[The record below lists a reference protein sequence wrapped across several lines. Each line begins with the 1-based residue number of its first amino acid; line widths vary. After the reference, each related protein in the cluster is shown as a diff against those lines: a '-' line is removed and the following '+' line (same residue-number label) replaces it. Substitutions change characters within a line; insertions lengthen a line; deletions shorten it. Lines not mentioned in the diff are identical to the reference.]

1 MNAVELNSATLV
13 RPTGN
18 SVPARQNQL
27 AEESKAQ
34 VSTATQIS
42 QAQTL
47 NRVEAEKNAVNEPVI
62 TAEQLGT
69 AVESINQFV
78 NAQMRT
84 LNFSVDETSGK
95 AVVKVIDFETKDVIR
110 QIPGEE
116 VLKMAS
122 AIKRLQD
129 DLGSATGLLIN
140 NQV

>member
-1 MNAVELNSATLV
+1 MNSVEMNSVLRQQRNVPPPKELAAVDNEVKSATRLPQDV
-13 RPTGN
+13 AKLPTEN
-18 SVPARQNQL
+18 AAVTKDQPAPSA
-27 AEESKAQ
+27 AE
-34 VSTATQIS
+34 
-42 QAQTL
+42 
-47 NRVEAEKNAVNEPVI
+47 
-62 TAEQLGT
+62 LGE

-84 LNFSVDETSGK
+84 LNFSVDENSGK

-122 AIKRLQD
+122 AIKKLQD

-140 NQV
+140 SKV

>member
-1 MNAVELNSATLV
+1 MNSVEMNSVMRQQRNVPPPKDLVTDDNEVRTATRLPQDATKPSIENAVVT
-13 RPTGN
+13 
-18 SVPARQNQL
+18 
-27 AEESKAQ
+27 KAQ
-34 VSTATQIS
+34 DAPS
-42 QAQTL
+42 
-47 NRVEAEKNAVNEPVI
+47 VEE
-62 TAEQLGT
+62 LGE

-84 LNFSVDETSGK
+84 LNFSVDENSGK

-122 AIKRLQD
+122 AIKKLQD

-140 NQV
+140 SKV

>member
-1 MNAVELNSATLV
+1 MGAAARTQRNVPPPQDVAAFDKEIKTASRTSQEPAKMAIDEVAAKAKAETA
-13 RPTGN
+13 PTG
-18 SVPARQNQL
+18 
-27 AEESKAQ
+27 AE
-34 VSTATQIS
+34 
-42 QAQTL
+42 
-47 NRVEAEKNAVNEPVI
+47 
-62 TAEQLGT
+62 LGE

-84 LNFSVDETSGK
+84 LNFSVDENSGK
-95 AVVKVIDFETKDVIR
+95 PVVKVVDFDTKDVIR

-140 NQV
+140 SKV

>member
-42 QAQTL
+42 QAQTPS
-47 NRVEAEKNAVNEPVI
+47 RVEAEKDAVNEPV

>member
-1 MNAVELNSATLV
+1 MNAVEMNSATV
-13 RPTGN
+13 MRTSGN
-18 SVPARQNQL
+18 FMPVQQNQL
-27 AEESKAQ
+27 AEENKSQISA
-34 VSTATQIS
+34 ATQIS
-42 QAQTL
+42 QAETL

-122 AIKRLQD
+122 AIK
-129 DLGSATGLLIN
+129 G
-140 NQV
+140 

>member
-42 QAQTL
+42 QAQTP
-47 NRVEAEKNAVNEPVI
+47 NRTEAEKDAVNEPV

-95 AVVKVIDFETKDVIR
+95 PVVKVIDFETKDVIR

>member
-1 MNAVELNSATLV
+1 MNSVEGSATALKV
-13 RPTGN
+13 QR
-18 SVPARQNQL
+18 SVPPAQDVAVADKEVRNATRVPQDPAALQSEKAAVTKAPPAPTA
-27 AEESKAQ
+27 AE
-34 VSTATQIS
+34 
-42 QAQTL
+42 
-47 NRVEAEKNAVNEPVI
+47 
-62 TAEQLGT
+62 LGD

-84 LNFSVDETSGK
+84 LNFSVDENSGK

-122 AIKRLQD
+122 AIKKLQD

-140 NQV
+140 SKV

>member
-1 MNAVELNSATLV
+1 M
-13 RPTGN
+13 N
-18 SVPARQNQL
+18 SVEISAAVSKSLRSMPPPQDVAAGDKEVRTANRELQNVVKQQSEDTVNAKAPQAPTA
-27 AEESKAQ
+27 AE
-34 VSTATQIS
+34 
-42 QAQTL
+42 
-47 NRVEAEKNAVNEPVI
+47 
-62 TAEQLGT
+62 LGD

-84 LNFSVDETSGK
+84 LNFSVDENSGK

-122 AIKRLQD
+122 AIKKLQD

-140 NQV
+140 SKV

>member
-1 MNAVELNSATLV
+1 MNSVELNVGKNQRNVQPPQGLAVVDQEVRTATRQSQEAKKL
-13 RPTGN
+13 
-18 SVPARQNQL
+18 PAEDAAQT
-27 AEESKAQ
+27 KAQ
-34 VSTATQIS
+34 PAPTA
-42 QAQTL
+42 
-47 NRVEAEKNAVNEPVI
+47 AE
-62 TAEQLGT
+62 LGD

-84 LNFSVDETSGK
+84 LNFSVDENSGK

-122 AIKRLQD
+122 AIKKLQD

-140 NQV
+140 SKV

>member
-1 MNAVELNSATLV
+1 M
-13 RPTGN
+13 N
-18 SVPARQNQL
+18 SVEGSAAALKVQRSVPPAQDVAVADKEVRNATRVPQDPAALQSED
-27 AEESKAQ
+27 AAVTKAQ
-34 VSTATQIS
+34 PAPTA
-42 QAQTL
+42 
-47 NRVEAEKNAVNEPVI
+47 AE
-62 TAEQLGT
+62 LGG

-84 LNFSVDETSGK
+84 LNFSVDENSGK

-122 AIKRLQD
+122 AIKKLQD

-140 NQV
+140 SKV

>member
-1 MNAVELNSATLV
+1 MNSVELNVGRSQRNVQPPQGLAVVDQEVRTATRQSQEAKNL
-13 RPTGN
+13 
-18 SVPARQNQL
+18 PAEDAAQT
-27 AEESKAQ
+27 KAQ
-34 VSTATQIS
+34 PAPTA
-42 QAQTL
+42 
-47 NRVEAEKNAVNEPVI
+47 AE
-62 TAEQLGT
+62 LGD

-84 LNFSVDETSGK
+84 LNFSVDENSGK

-122 AIKRLQD
+122 AIKKLQD

-140 NQV
+140 SKV

>member
-1 MNAVELNSATLV
+1 M
-13 RPTGN
+13 N
-18 SVPARQNQL
+18 SVDI
-27 AEESKAQ
+27 
-34 VSTATQIS
+34 STAPVKTQRS
-42 QAQTL
+42 TPLPQEVVADDKEVRTATRLPQDTAKLQTEDATQPKTQ
-47 NRVEAEKNAVNEPVI
+47 RVPTAAE
-62 TAEQLGT
+62 LGD

-84 LNFSVDETSGK
+84 LNFSVDENSGK

-122 AIKRLQD
+122 AIKKLQE

-140 NQV
+140 SRV

>member
-1 MNAVELNSATLV
+1 MNSVEMNSVLRQQRNVPPPKELAAVDNEVKSATRLPQDV
-13 RPTGN
+13 AKL
-18 SVPARQNQL
+18 PAENAAVTKNQTAPSA
-27 AEESKAQ
+27 AE
-34 VSTATQIS
+34 
-42 QAQTL
+42 
-47 NRVEAEKNAVNEPVI
+47 
-62 TAEQLGT
+62 LGE

-84 LNFSVDETSGK
+84 LNFSVDENSGK

-122 AIKRLQD
+122 AIKKLQD

-140 NQV
+140 SKV

>member
-1 MNAVELNSATLV
+1 MNSVELNVGRSQRNVQPPQGLAVVDQEV
-13 RPTGN
+13 RPAT
-18 SVPARQNQL
+18 RQSQEATKL
-27 AEESKAQ
+27 PVEDAAQTKAQ
-34 VSTATQIS
+34 PAPTA
-42 QAQTL
+42 
-47 NRVEAEKNAVNEPVI
+47 AE
-62 TAEQLGT
+62 LGD

-84 LNFSVDETSGK
+84 LNFSVDENSGK

-122 AIKRLQD
+122 AIKKLQD

-140 NQV
+140 SKV

>member
-42 QAQTL
+42 QAQTP
-47 NRVEAEKNAVNEPVI
+47 NRVEAEKDAVNEPV

>member
-1 MNAVELNSATLV
+1 MNSVELNVGRSQRNVQPPQGLAVVDQEVRTATRQSQEAKKL
-13 RPTGN
+13 
-18 SVPARQNQL
+18 PAEDAVQT
-27 AEESKAQ
+27 KAQ
-34 VSTATQIS
+34 PAPTA
-42 QAQTL
+42 
-47 NRVEAEKNAVNEPVI
+47 AE
-62 TAEQLGT
+62 LGD

-84 LNFSVDETSGK
+84 LNFSVDENSGK

-122 AIKRLQD
+122 AIKKLQD

-140 NQV
+140 SKV

>member
-1 MNAVELNSATLV
+1 MNAVEMNSATV
-13 RPTGN
+13 MRTSGN
-18 SVPARQNQL
+18 FMPVQQNQL
-27 AEESKAQ
+27 AEENKSQISA
-34 VSTATQIS
+34 ATQIS
-42 QAQTL
+42 QAETL
-47 NRVEAEKNAVNEPVI
+47 NRVEAEKNAVNEPV

-122 AIKRLQD
+122 AIKRLQE

>member
-47 NRVEAEKNAVNEPVI
+47 NRVEAEKDAVNEPV